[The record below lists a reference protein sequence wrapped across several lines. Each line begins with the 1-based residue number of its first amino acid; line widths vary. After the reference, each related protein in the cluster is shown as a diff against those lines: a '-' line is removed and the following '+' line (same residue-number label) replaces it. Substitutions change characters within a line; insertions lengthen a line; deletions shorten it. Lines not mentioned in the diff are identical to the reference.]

1 MTEKALLVVMFVTLM
16 TSFVQ
21 ADNPLAECLAG
32 KVICIDPG
40 HPSETSAGTRGK
52 KVTENHVNWVI
63 ALTLGKKLEALG
75 ASVILT
81 KDIENELMPNRRRA
95 EIANENQ
102 ANLMIR
108 LHCDAGSKSGFR
120 IFYPDRQGKRFGVTG
135 PSFAVIKKSKEIA
148 SVFHHAMNSVLSKY
162 LKSLGVA
169 GDSETYVGNKQG
181 ALTGSIFSAVPVLT
195 IEMCVLTNPKDERF
209 ISSPKGKALMV
220 KALLEG
226 SLAVLNPSV
235 KKGRG

>member
-1 MTEKALLVVMFVTLM
+1 MTEKTLLVVMLVTMM

-21 ADNPLAECLAG
+21 AANPLAECLAG

-52 KVTENHVNWVI
+52 KVTENHINWVI
-63 ALTLGKKLEALG
+63 ALPLRKKLEALG

-81 KDIENELMPNRRRA
+81 KDKENELVTNRRRA

-135 PSFAVIKKSKEIA
+135 PSFEVIKRSKEAA
-148 SVFHHAMNSVLSKY
+148 SLFHEGMNNVLSQK
-162 LKSLGVA
+162 LKSLGLA
-169 GDSETYVGNKQG
+169 GDSETYVGKKQG

-195 IEMCVLTNPKDERF
+195 VEMCVLTNPKDEKF
-209 ISSPKGKALMV
+209 ISSSNGKKLMV
-220 KALLEG
+220 KALLQG
-226 SLAVLNPSV
+226 CLAVLNPSV

>member
-1 MTEKALLVVMFVTLM
+1 MP
-16 TSFVQ
+16 SFVQ
-21 ADNPLAECLAG
+21 AANPPAECLAG

-63 ALTLGKKLEALG
+63 ALTLSQKLETLG

-81 KDIENELMPNRRRA
+81 KDKEHELVTNRRRA

-135 PSFAVIKKSKEIA
+135 PSFEVINKSKRAA
-148 SVFHHAMNSVLSKY
+148 SGFHDGMSSVLRQK

-169 GDSETYVGNKQG
+169 GDSETYVGKKQG
-181 ALTGSIFSAVPVLT
+181 ALTGSIFSAVTVLT
-195 IEMCVLTNPKDERF
+195 IEMCVLTNPEDEKF
-209 ISSPKGKALMV
+209 ISSSKGKALMV
-220 KALLEG
+220 KALLQG
-226 SLAVLNPSV
+226 CLAVLKP
-235 KKGRG
+235 KI